1 MVNEIRNMRGN
12 TRLKN
17 FFHFLKKIKM
27 QYKKKKHNLL
37 CVTIVTHI
45 CIFVYY
51 HIHCIYLLY
60 RSEIIII
67 ILVDEN
73 INTFVL

>member
-1 MVNEIRNMRGN
+1 MVNEIRNMQGN

-17 FFHFLKKIKM
+17 FFYFFKKMKM
-27 QYKKKKHNLL
+27 QYKKKHNLL
-37 CVTIVTHI
+37 WLTIVTHI
-45 CIFVYY
+45 CIFVSY
-51 HIHCIYLLY
+51 HIHCIYLLC